1 MPSKKTTLR
10 DEMRRVLAAL
20 DERWVAAAS
29 REACGNISRL
39 LDAEA
44 KGTFRHILAWTS
56 FFPGEPDLASFILRY
71 IDDYAFFLP
80 RAAPDRSMAFLE
92 IDKDWT
98 LDNTT
103 DDLGIPAPENNTG
116 TFYNPEHGADTMVLI
131 PGLAFDAKGNR
142 LGRGKGYYDRFL
154 ADPRMQLALK
164 VGVAWNFQVVSE
176 VPVSAH
182 DIPMDWIVTEEG
194 IIKVESSKIIST
206 KSENK

>member
-1 MPSKKTTLR
+1 MVSKKTVLR

-29 REACGNISRL
+29 REASSNLSRFL
-39 LDAEA
+39 ESQS
-44 KGTFRHILAWTS
+44 KGTIRSILAWTS
-56 FFPGEPDLASFILRY
+56 FFPGEPDLTSFILRY
-71 IDDYAFFLP
+71 IDDYSFFLP

-98 LDNTT
+98 LDNST

-116 TFYNPEHGADTMVLI
+116 SFFNPDHGAETLVLI
-131 PGLAFDAKGNR
+131 PGLAFDNSGNR

-164 VGVAWNFQVVSE
+164 VGIGWNFQVVSE

-194 IIKVESSKIIST
+194 IIKVDSSKSIIT
-206 KSENK
+206 KSENR